1 MKKPSQ
7 PDSNR
12 LQGVIVAAISP
23 RQQSETSIDL
33 GATLEMVDF
42 LGRSGVNA
50 IALLGSTG
58 EFVHFALHDRRH
70 MVGFAAKRSRVP
82 LLVNVSHSTLDGAVE
97 LAHEAADAGVAG
109 LLLMPPYYFRYSQDA
124 IRRFFLDFAEQT
136 RGELPTFLY
145 NIPVFTNGLEID
157 TALSLLDTGEFAGI
171 KDSGGSWDYFVR
183 LRDHRATNKPY
194 TILVGDDRMFARARM
209 EGADGTVSGCAS
221 AVPELLVAIEA
232 AIAAG
237 EREKVDRLDR
247 RLNEFVDRIMG
258 FPLPAG
264 IKEAVRLRKMKAGAP
279 AIAYGDQERVR
290 LEEFAVWFEP
300 WLVAVLEE
308 CK

>member
-1 MKKPSQ
+1 MKKPAQ
-7 PDSNR
+7 LDSNP
-12 LQGVIVAAISP
+12 LQGVIVAAITP
-23 RQQSETSIDL
+23 RRQSETSIDL
-33 GATLEMVDF
+33 GATLELADF

-58 EFVHFALHDRRH
+58 EFVHFALHDRSH

-82 LLVNVSHSTLDGAVE
+82 LLVNVSYSTLDGAVE
-97 LAHEAADAGVAG
+97 LAHDAADAGVAG

-124 IRRFFLDFAEQT
+124 IRRFYFDFAEQT

-145 NIPVFTNGLEID
+145 NIPVFTNALEIE
-157 TALSLLDTGEFAGI
+157 TALGLLDSGQFAGI
-171 KDSGGSWDYFVR
+171 KDSSGSWDYFVR
-183 LRDHRATNKPY
+183 LRDHATNRPY

-209 EGADGTVSGCAS
+209 DGANGAVSGCAS
-221 AVPELLVAIEA
+221 AVPELLVSLEA

-237 EREKVDRLDR
+237 ERDKVDRLDR
-247 RLNEFVDRIMG
+247 RLNEFVDRIMR

-264 IKEAVRLRKMKAGAP
+264 IKEAVRLRRMNAGAP
-279 AIAYGDQERVR
+279 AAPYGDLERAE
-290 LEEFAVWFEP
+290 LEQFAKWFEP
-300 WLVAVLEE
+300 WLGVVLEE